1 MKYSIHISSLF
12 CGGGGGMLVV
22 EGLTKRFSNGKGI
35 EDVTFTVNKGEV
47 FGFLGPNG
55 AGKSTTIRH
64 IMGFMKPDQGH
75 AVSMGLMYGRHKG
88 QSRSILATY
97 PVKLTFLMG

>member
-47 FGFLGPNG
+47 FGFQVLTARVN
-55 AGKSTTIRH
+55 R
-64 IMGFMKPDQGH
+64 Q
-75 AVSMGLMYGRHKG
+75 LYGI
-88 QSRSILATY
+88 SWVL
-97 PVKLTFLMG
+97 